1 MKFEEKIKK
10 LEEIVA
16 TLESDTNDLEDSINK
31 YSEAMKLVKE
41 CDEQLKN
48 IEESVNKIVNENG
61 ELEDLEIESGFSGM
75 DIVFGLTSNDIVV
88 LQFSFVAL
96 IPLVLGVIGILL
108 NILSSKLL
116 NLIGAVCLIGGAVML
131 IFVPNFIVY
140 SETLQYMVDAVEKLD
155 ITPFV
160 AGVGAYLG
168 AACFGLAGIVSLGKA
183 LVTK

>member
-1 MKFEEKIKK
+1 MAKKRKSNLPQILLLAIILLAVLGVALFLFVNAATLSDEGIVMKAIKGF
-10 LEEIVA
+10 LEEA
-16 TLESDTNDLEDSINK
+16 
-31 YSEAMKLVKE
+31 
-41 CDEQLKN
+41 
-48 IEESVNKIVNENG
+48 
-61 ELEDLEIESGFSGM
+61 EIESGFSGM

-96 IPLVLGVIGILL
+96 IPLVLGAIGIVL

-140 SETLQYMVDAVEKLD
+140 SETLQYMVDTVEKLD

-168 AACFGLAGIVSLGKA
+168 TACFGLAGIVSLGKA

>member
-1 MKFEEKIKK
+1 MAKKRKSNLPQILLLAIILLAVLGIALFLFVDAATLSDEGIVMRSIKEF
-10 LEEIVA
+10 LEE
-16 TLESDTNDLEDSINK
+16 
-31 YSEAMKLVKE
+31 
-41 CDEQLKN
+41 
-48 IEESVNKIVNENG
+48 
-61 ELEDLEIESGFSGM
+61 LEIESGFSGM

-96 IPLVLGVIGILL
+96 IPLLLGVIGILL

-116 NLIGAVCLIGGAVML
+116 NLIGSVCLIGGAVML
-131 IFVPNFIVY
+131 IFVPNFIIY

-168 AACFGLAGIVSLGKA
+168 TACFGLAGIVSLGKA

>member
-1 MKFEEKIKK
+1 MAKK
-10 LEEIVA
+10 RKSNLPQILLLAIILLAVLGVALFLFVDAA
-16 TLESDTNDLEDSINK
+16 TLSDEGIV
-31 YSEAMKLVKE
+31 MKTIK
-41 CDEQLKN
+41 DF
-48 IEESVNKIVNENG
+48 
-61 ELEDLEIESGFSGM
+61 LEDLEIESGFSGM

-96 IPLVLGVIGILL
+96 IPLVLGVIGIVL

-140 SETLQYMVDAVEKLD
+140 SETLQYMVDTVEKLD

-168 AACFGLAGIVSLGKA
+168 TACFGLAGIVSLGKA